1 MNGQPFRNPEGGHIE
16 RARPLSFTYDGKRYQ
31 GFQGDTLAS
40 ALLANGVRLVGRSFK
55 YHRPRGVFS
64 AGVEEPNALVQ
75 LRTGARTE
83 ANTPATT
90 IDLFDGLDASS
101 QNCWPSVG
109 FDVAALTGTFSR
121 LVPPG
126 FYYKTFKWPRSWWL
140 KYEHII
146 RNASGLGVSATE
158 PDPDR
163 YYQYNAHCDVL
174 VAGGGAAGIAAA
186 LTAARTGARVI
197 LAEQD
202 SDFGGELLSRAAN
215 IDGKSG
221 PDWVAASIAEL
232 DAMENVT
239 LLRRSCVFGYYDHN
253 FLAIAERVADHVAEP
268 APFQPR
274 VRLWHVRAR
283 KVVLATGAIER
294 PLVFGENDR
303 PGVMLASAARTYVN
317 RYAVRPGNRAV
328 VFTNNDS
335 AYGAALDLQAAGI
348 KISAIVDVRADGG
361 GAMAAKARDSGI
373 ECLNGHVITY
383 VEGTKQVSAAKVM
396 ALNAAGDACTGEAR
410 TFICDL
416 VCVSGGWNPTVHL
429 YSQSGGKAVFDET
442 LAAFV
447 PGASR
452 QAERSAGACKG
463 SFSLA
468 AALAEGFGDAAVPA
482 CDAAPEEAPM
492 RPLWA
497 VPATGHRKRF
507 VDLQNDVGVDD
518 IALAKRENY
527 SSVEH
532 LKRYT
537 ALGMGTDQGKT
548 SNVNGLAVLAGI
560 LGKDIPEV
568 GTTTFRPPFTPVT
581 MGALVGRELGRHFM
595 PIRRSAMHDWH
606 DKAGAWFVPAGAWLR
621 PNYYAAEG
629 ETWMDATNRE
639 GLAVRFK
646 VGIVDVST
654 LGKIDI
660 QGPDSAEFLNRLY
673 INGFKKLEVGKARYG
688 VMLREDGPVFDDGTT
703 TRLAENR
710 YMTTTTTVQAGPVM
724 GQLEFYL
731 QNVWP
736 ELDVH
741 VVSVTEEWAA
751 IALAGPKCRDVLAAL
766 AEDIDVSNEAFPFM
780 GFREG
785 HLGGIPARVFRISF
799 SGELAYE
806 INVPADYGAPMWEAL
821 LEAGKPWDIIP
832 YGTEAMSVMRIE
844 KGHIVSAELDG
855 RATADDLGF
864 GRMLSTKKEFIGKRS
879 LNRPAFVADDRKKLV
894 GLFPADGK
902 TRIPRGAQI
911 TAEPSPS
918 LPAPMLGHVTSEH
931 YSANLGKPL
940 ALALLKGGMENEG
953 KTFYANSPLSNQS
966 VPVTVTNPV
975 FIDPEGE
982 RLRA

>member
-1 MNGQPFRNPEGGHIE
+1 MNAQPFRNPEGGHID
-16 RARPLSFTYDGKRYQ
+16 RARALSFTYDGRRYQ

-40 ALLANGVRLVGRSFK
+40 ALLANGVRVVGRSFK

-90 IDLFDGLDASS
+90 IELFEGLEASS

-109 FDVAALTGTFSR
+109 FDVAALAGKLSR
-121 LVPPG
+121 LLPPG
-126 FYYKTFKWPRSWWL
+126 FYYKTFKWPRRWWP
-140 KYEHII
+140 KYEHVI

-163 YYQYNAHCDVL
+163 YHQYNAHCEVL

-186 LTAARTGARVI
+186 LAAARRGARVI
-197 LAEQD
+197 VAEQD
-202 SDFGGELLSRAAN
+202 SDFGGQLLGRAAS
-215 IDGKSG
+215 IGGKPG
-221 PDWVAASIAEL
+221 GEWVAASVAEL
-232 DAMENVT
+232 AAMENVT

-253 FLAIAERVADHVAEP
+253 FLAIAERVADHMAEP

-274 VRLWHVRAR
+274 VRLWHVRA
-283 KVVLATGAIER
+283 KQVVLATGAIER
-294 PLVFGENDR
+294 PLVFADNDR

-335 AYGAALDLQAAGI
+335 AYGAALDLAAAGI
-348 KISAIVDVRADGG
+348 SVAAIVDARADGG
-361 GAMAAKARDSGI
+361 GAMAAKAGDAGI
-373 ECLNGHVITY
+373 ECRNGHVVSG
-383 VEGTKQVSAAKVM
+383 VEGTKQVAAVQVM
-396 ALNAAGDACTGEAR
+396 ALNAAGDACTGAPR
-410 TFICDL
+410 TIACDL

-429 YSQSGGKAVFDET
+429 YSQSGGKAVFDQA

-447 PGASR
+447 PGPSR

-463 SFSLA
+463 SFTLA
-468 AALAEGFGDAAVPA
+468 AALAEGFGDGAAPA

-497 VPATGHRKRF
+497 VPAMGRRKRF

-518 IALAKRENY
+518 IALAERENY
-527 SSVEH
+527 GSVEH

-548 SNVNGLAVLAGI
+548 SNVNGLAILAAI
-560 LGKDIPEV
+560 LGKDIPGV

-581 MGALVGRELGRHFM
+581 MGALVGREVGGHFM
-595 PIRRSAMHDWH
+595 PIRRSAMHEWH
-606 DKAGAWFVPAGAWLR
+606 AKAGAWFVTAGAWLR
-621 PNYYAAEG
+621 PNYYAGEG

-639 GLAVRFK
+639 ALAVRSS

-660 QGPDSAEFLNRLY
+660 QGSDAAEFLNRLY
-673 INGFKKLEVGKARYG
+673 INGFKKLEVGRARYG
-688 VMLREDGPVFDDGTT
+688 VMLREDGPVFDDGTV
-703 TRLAENR
+703 TRIAANR
-710 YMTTTTTVQAGPVM
+710 YMMTTTTVHAGPVM
-724 GQLEFYL
+724 SHLEFYL
-731 QNVWP
+731 QEVWP

-751 IALAGPKCRDVLAAL
+751 IALAGPRSRDVLAAL
-766 AEDIDVSNEAFPFM
+766 AADIDVSNEAFPFM
-780 GFREG
+780 GYREG
-785 HLGGIPARVFRISF
+785 RLGGIPARLFRISF

-806 INVPADYGAPMWEAL
+806 INVPADYGEPMWEAL
-821 LEAGKPWDIIP
+821 LEAGKPWGITP
-832 YGTEAMSVMRIE
+832 YGTEAMTVMRIE
-844 KGHIVSAELDG
+844 KGHVVGAELDG

-864 GRMLSTKKEFIGKRS
+864 GRMLSTKKDFIGKRS
-879 LNRPAFVADDRKKLV
+879 LNRPALVAPGRKKLV
-894 GLFPADGK
+894 GLLPADGK

-911 TAEPSPS
+911 TAEASPS
-918 LPAPMLGHVTSEH
+918 LPATMLGHVTSEH

-940 ALALLKGGMENEG
+940 ALALLRGGMEHEG
-953 KTFYANSPLSNQS
+953 KTFYANSPLADQA

>member
-1 MNGQPFRNPEGGHIE
+1 MSGQSFRNPEGGHIE
-16 RARPLSFTYDGKRYQ
+16 RAKPLSFTYDGKRYQ
-31 GFQGDTLAS
+31 GFEGDTLAS

-55 YHRPRGVFS
+55 YHRPRGIFS

-75 LRTGARTE
+75 LRAGARTE
-83 ANTPATT
+83 ANTPATL
-90 IDLFDGLDASS
+90 IDLFDGLEASS

-109 FDVAALTGTFSR
+109 FDMAALAGTFSR
-121 LVPPG
+121 LLPPG
-126 FYYKTFKWPRSWWL
+126 FYYKTFKWPRSWWG
-140 KYEHII
+140 KYEHVI

-186 LTAARTGARVI
+186 LAAGRSGARVI
-197 LAEQD
+197 VAEQD
-202 SDFGGELLSRAAN
+202 ARFGGQLLCRSAT

-221 PDWVAASIAEL
+221 ADWVAASMAEL

-239 LLRRSCVFGYYDHN
+239 VLRRSCVFGYYDHN
-253 FLAIAERVADHVAEP
+253 FLGIAERVADHVAEP

-294 PLVFGENDR
+294 PLVFADNDR

-317 RYAVRPGNRAV
+317 RFAVRPGNRAV

-335 AYGAALDLQAAGI
+335 AYGAALDLHGAGI
-348 KISAIVDVRADGG
+348 TISAIVDARADGG
-361 GAMAAKARDSGI
+361 GALAAKARDAGI
-373 ECLNGHVITY
+373 ECLNGHAVTA
-383 VEGTKQVSAAKVM
+383 VEGTKQVASVQVM
-396 ALNAAGDACTGEAR
+396 ALNTAGDACTGAPR
-410 TFICDL
+410 VFICDL

-429 YSQSGGKAVFDET
+429 YSQSGGKVVFDET
-442 LAAFV
+442 LTTFV
-447 PGASR
+447 PGSSR

-463 SFSLA
+463 SFTLA
-468 AALAEGFGDAAVPA
+468 AALADGFDGAATPS
-482 CDAAPEEAPM
+482 CDAALEEAPIQ
-492 RPLWA
+492 PLWA
-497 VPATGHRKRF
+497 VPAMGRRKRF

-548 SNVNGLAVLAGI
+548 SNVNGLAVLAAT

-568 GTTTFRPPFTPVT
+568 GTTTFRPPYTPVT

-606 DKAGAWFVPAGAWLR
+606 EKAGAWFVNASAWMR
-621 PNYYAAEG
+621 PNYYAHEG

-639 GLAVRFK
+639 GLHVRSK

-660 QGPDSAEFLNRLY
+660 QGPDAGEFLNRVY

-688 VMLREDGPVFDDGTT
+688 VMLRDDGPVFDDGTV
-703 TRLAENR
+703 TRITENR
-710 YMTTTTTVQAGPVM
+710 YMMTTTTVHAGPVM
-724 GQLEFYL
+724 SHLEFFL

-736 ELDVH
+736 DLDVH
-741 VVSVTEEWAA
+741 VISVTEEWAA
-751 IALAGPKCRDVLAAL
+751 IALAGPKSRDVLAAL

-780 GFREG
+780 GYREG

-806 INVPADYGAPMWEAL
+806 VNVPADYGTPMWEAL
-821 LEAGKPWDIIP
+821 LAAGKPWDIIP
-832 YGTEAMSVMRIE
+832 YGTEAMTVMRIE
-844 KGHIVSAELDG
+844 KGHVVGAELDG
-855 RATADDLGF
+855 RVTADDLGF
-864 GRMLSTKKEFIGKRS
+864 GRMVSTKKEFIGKRS
-879 LNRPAFVADDRKKLV
+879 LNREAFVAEGRKKLV
-894 GLFPADGK
+894 GLFPVDGK

-918 LPAPMLGHVTSEH
+918 LPAAMLGHVTSEH

-953 KTFYANSPLSNQS
+953 KTFYATSPLADQA
-966 VPVTVTNPV
+966 VPVTVTSPV